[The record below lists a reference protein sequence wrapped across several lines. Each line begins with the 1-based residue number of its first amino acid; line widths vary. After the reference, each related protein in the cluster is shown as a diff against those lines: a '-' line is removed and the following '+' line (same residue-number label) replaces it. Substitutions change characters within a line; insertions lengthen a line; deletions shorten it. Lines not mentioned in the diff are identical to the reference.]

1 MRRVAQAAALAGLL
15 ALQLAV
21 AQAYLGLGTW
31 WHWLLHQFVGWGVG
45 LSLAALVSLRVRVP
59 AAAALLGGQL
69 LSIVP
74 DLQFRYLRHPHEASM
89 DLWLGHIT
97 IHTGPSPVLV
107 SLAALLLGGWAWI
120 AAVHA
125 RRRPAA
131 ALAVGCLALVLGA
144 CLAARDVP
152 TRLQDYPL
160 DTPRVV
166 TS

>member
-1 MRRVAQAAALAGLL
+1 MQAAALAGLL
-15 ALQLAV
+15 DKQLGV

-45 LSLAALVSLRVRVP
+45 LSVAALVSLRVRVP

-69 LSIVP
+69 LSTVP
-74 DLQFRYLRHPHEASM
+74 DLQFRYLRHPHEPAM
-89 DLWLGHIT
+89 DLWLGHIS
-97 IHTGPSPVLV
+97 IHTVPSPVLV

-131 ALAVGCLALVLGA
+131 ALAIGCLALVLVA

-152 TRLQDYPL
+152 TRLQDYPM

-166 TS
+166 TG